1 MTSREREAGGRD
13 GASEAGAC
21 ALCGGTGWVLDSA
34 DGRKLAHPCVCR
46 TAALARARLDA
57 AGIPQRY
64 RDCTLDNFS
73 DNNLSLA
80 KARTAAR
87 DFVDAYPAVEAGLL
101 LVGPAGRGKTHLAC
115 AILSELVAT
124 KGVTGM
130 YVDFSDLLMK
140 IQTSFRPD
148 ADLSKES
155 VLTPYGEAEILV
167 LDELGAS
174 KPHPWVLDVL
184 YSLLNTRY
192 NRRRIT
198 IATSNFED
206 EIDASAG
213 ERERLEDRIGYRLRS
228 RLYEMCLMVP
238 LRGGDFRKEVLGT
251 RIRSGF

>member
-1 MTSREREAGGRD
+1 MVETT
-13 GASEAGAC
+13 GAAAC
-21 ALCGGTGWVLDSA
+21 AVCGGTGWLLEAS
-34 DGRKLAHPCVCR
+34 DGGKLAHPCSCR
-46 TAALARARLDA
+46 GASIARARLDA

-64 RDCTLDNFS
+64 RDCTLENFS
-73 DNNLSLA
+73 DNTLSLT
-80 KARTAAR
+80 KARAAAR

-101 LVGPAGRGKTHLAC
+101 LTGPAGRGKTHLAC

-124 KGVTGM
+124 KGVTGL

-148 ADLSKES
+148 ADISKES
-155 VLTPYGEAEILV
+155 VLTPYSEAEVLV

-184 YSLLNTRY
+184 YSLLNSRY
-192 NRRRIT
+192 NRKKIT
-198 IATSNFED
+198 VATSNFED

-213 ERERLEDRIGYRLRS
+213 EREKLEDRIGYRLRS

-238 LRGGDFRKEVLGT
+238 LRGGDFRKDVLGT
-251 RIRSGF
+251 RIRSRF

>member
-1 MTSREREAGGRD
+1 MTSREPEVGGRE
-13 GASEAGAC
+13 GAVDAGAC
-21 ALCGGTGWVLDSA
+21 GMCGGTGWVLDSA

-46 TAALARARLDA
+46 GAALTRARLDA
-57 AGIPQRY
+57 AGVPQRY
-64 RDCTLDNFS
+64 RECTLDNFS
-73 DNNLSLA
+73 DNNLSLS

-87 DFVDAYPAVEAGLL
+87 EFVDAYPAVEAGLL

-115 AILSELVAT
+115 AILSELVTT
-124 KGVTGM
+124 KGVTGL

-155 VLTPYGEAEILV
+155 VLTPYGESEVLV

-206 EIDASAG
+206 EVDASSG
-213 ERERLEDRIGYRLRS
+213 EREKLEDRIGYRLRS

-251 RIRSGF
+251 RIRSRF